1 MKKKLVVTAVTLTTL
16 LVGVVGCSKSE
27 PVSSPTP
34 TVSSAPVASPSPSPT
49 AVQSFPTPI
58 TSESAEVAAV
68 RAAWQRY
75 ATVRDSYG
83 KNPAQDVDP
92 DKSQLAKS
100 LYEVASGD
108 GVRDVV
114 DSIATLR
121 AEGIHQEGD
130 SVYRDVKILGPSTT
144 DGVTVAQVS
153 SCHDPAHRKMI
164 VTATGAEY
172 DNPNA
177 KKTLRST
184 VTMQLFPD
192 GKWRVTARE
201 SRFATC

>member
-1 MKKKLVVTAVTLTTL
+1 MKKLVVTAVTLTTL

-75 ATVRDSYG
+75 ATVMDSYY
-83 KNPAQDVDP
+83 KDPSQPAELGSP
-92 DKSQLAKS
+92 
-100 LYEVASGD
+100 LYEVVAD
-108 GVRDVV
+108 GGLRDAV
-114 DSIATLR
+114 DTIGWMRSR
-121 AEGIHQEGD
+121 GIKQVGD
-130 SVYRDVKILGPSTT
+130 SVFRDVKILGPTTT

-164 VTATGAEY
+164 VTATGAED

-177 KKTLRST
+177 KKTVRET
-184 VTMQLFPD
+184 FTMQLFPD
-192 GKWRVTARE
+192 KRWRVTAVEGRLV
-201 SRFATC
+201 TC